1 MIFASCQLFPGWH
14 WVKIA
19 PSNAI
24 NILMSK
30 NKIRISCFEL
40 RCSRAL
46 WGSLVLLLSSVCSHT
61 PPCFTAQCDPQTCRA
76 ARRRAVLGTAREC
89 RFSLE
94 WAWLYPSPRA
104 PWGPGG
110 AAGPQGAPLGCQGCC
125 GALGMW
131 LRACMSAGT
140 GFIPGMW
147 GVCLYLCRWSLARHC
162 CCGHWARGGLSWK
175 HVTRGLMDEAG
186 FHIGAFSGFIPM
198 FSSSTEGH
206 KSFSC
211 MQK

>member
-76 ARRRAVLGTAREC
+76 ARKEPCSAQLGNTGSVWNGLDFTLPRGLHEALVVQLARRELPWDARGVVGRWGCGSEPACLQERGLSQECEVSVFTCAGDRWPGTA
-89 RFSLE
+89 
-94 WAWLYPSPRA
+94 
-104 PWGPGG
+104 
-110 AAGPQGAPLGCQGCC
+110 AAG
-125 GALGMW
+125 
-131 LRACMSAGT
+131 
-140 GFIPGMW
+140 
-147 GVCLYLCRWSLARHC
+147 
-162 CCGHWARGGLSWK
+162 
-175 HVTRGLMDEAG
+175 
-186 FHIGAFSGFIPM
+186 
-198 FSSSTEGH
+198 TEPAVV
-206 KSFSC
+206 
-211 MQK
+211 